1 VQPIEARLQAALSRL
16 RRQCAT
22 ITSTSDDRRKGPK
35 IVLTKPVIRLND
47 MSGRLSEYQNREAI
61 QQERIDGL
69 QSEKI
74 KLQYRIA
81 ELESLVDEWREK
93 YHEMVRKTS
102 KARRKEMATP
112 LDKETLSPVVAD
124 VEQDLPKTDSSRF
137 NPIIQSPSFECLAL
151 SPPRKLESPLRDGT
165 LPQRPV
171 YTFTLNSFNIPD
183 LSRVFRPFRDS
194 KSNPDTS

>member
-1 VQPIEARLQAALSRL
+1 
-16 RRQCAT
+16 
-22 ITSTSDDRRKGPK
+22 
-35 IVLTKPVIRLND
+35 